1 MSTPLF
7 EEVSPWYRPG
17 VSEMVL
23 VAFRL
28 SQDLRERM
36 AASPTC
42 QRDGEGQFIRE
53 AIAEKLRSMGVEV
66 PDVEVYRGPRK
77 GIGGRPTHRSK
88 LPTVAT
94 LAGRV
99 SDLKPVEPGAGEA
112 SLAEEPPPAYKVKP
126 AAESLAVKLGKV
138 AVKAVKKGAK

>member
-1 MSTPLF
+1 MSTHLF

-28 SQDLRERM
+28 SEALRDRM
-36 AASPTC
+36 KQSPTY

-53 AIAEKLRSMGVEV
+53 AIAERLRALGEDV

-94 LAGRV
+94 FAGGVR
-99 SDLKPVEPGAGEA
+99 DLKPVEGANPEA
-112 SLAEEPPPAYKVKP
+112 SLAEEPAPVYKVKP
-126 AAESLAVKLGKV
+126 AAESLAVKLGK
-138 AVKAVKKGAK
+138 KAKDSLPKER